1 MLNKLQKEQT
11 ELARKVILKDS
22 FEKLETIG
30 GVDQAFTDSKII
42 SAIVVCDYRTMNI
55 IEEQYAVT
63 ESKLKYVPGFRAYR
77 ELPAIVEA
85 YNKLNVKPDVLIV
98 GGHGVTHPRGLG
110 IASHAGLVLDQATIG
125 IANKLIVGEIEN
137 YKVVIDKKV
146 KGAMISAKEKSNPI
160 VVSPGHKISLK
171 TSVEIV
177 KNCIRPP
184 HKLPEPLQLAHKLG
198 NKVKKEMK

>member
-22 FEKLETIG
+22 FEKLETVG
-30 GVDQAFTDSKII
+30 GVDQTFTDNKII

-63 ESKLKYVPGFRAYR
+63 ESKLKYIPGLRAYR

-85 YNKLNVKPDVLIV
+85 YGKLDVKPDVLIV
-98 GGHGVTHPRGLG
+98 GGHGITHPRGLG

-125 IANKLIVGEIEN
+125 IANKLIVGEISGNKIMVEGKARG
-137 YKVVIDKKV
+137 Y
-146 KGAMISAKEKSNPI
+146 AISTKEKANPVI
-160 VVSPGHKISLK
+160 VSLGHRISLK
-171 TSVEIV
+171 TSVEII
-177 KNCIRPP
+177 KNCIRFP
-184 HKLPEPLQLAHKLG
+184 HKLPEPLHLAHKLG